1 MRPRLHPAR
10 HERLNGRPMKFVI
23 VDDDQFVLQLMKLV
37 LEEGGHTVTSF
48 DSSVRALR
56 EIPVE
61 RPDCVI
67 SDVIMP
73 EMDGFELC
81 RQLRSRPD
89 LAAIKIIM
97 CTSKSYDF
105 DRRRAKELGADGY
118 IVKPIQRES
127 LLRQIKEILS
137 EQVTINYWGV
147 HGTLPTP
154 GDGYLR
160 YGGNT
165 PCVSV
170 EISGEPLY
178 VFDCGSGIKQL
189 SDSLA
194 AAKVQRLSAR
204 VFISHTHWDH
214 INTVPFFGPLYVR
227 GNQIEV
233 FGPYQGD
240 LTIERAIAAQMESV
254 YFPVTIR
261 EFGAR
266 LVFRDLRE
274 ESLDFGQVRIDTIL
288 LKHPGYCLGY
298 KLTCFGRTIC
308 YITDN
313 ELYLK
318 TDPRH
323 DPPYVERL
331 AKFVE
336 GADVL
341 ITDTTYRDHEYPSK
355 VDWGHSCVSEVAD
368 LAARAKVKRL
378 HLFHHDPDQRDD
390 DIDLKLREM
399 REALFRLGS
408 DVVCDAPAEKSK
420 LTL

>member
-1 MRPRLHPAR
+1 MRA
-10 HERLNGRPMKFVI
+10 MKFLI
-23 VDDDQFVLQLMKLV
+23 VDDDPHVLRLLRLV
-37 LEEGGHTVTSF
+37 LENGGHTVKSF
-48 DSSVRALR
+48 GSSREALR
-56 EIPVE
+56 EIPLE

-67 SDVIMP
+67 LDVIMP
-73 EMDGFELC
+73 EMDGFEVC
-81 RQLRSRPD
+81 REVRRRPD
-89 LAAIKIIM
+89 LAGIKIIM
-97 CTSKSYDF
+97 QSAKSYDF
-105 DRRRAKELGADGY
+105 DRRRARELGANGY
-118 IVKPIQRES
+118 IVKPHDPETLMHTIT
-127 LLRQIKEILS
+127 EILS
-137 EQVTINYWGV
+137 EEVTVTYWGV
-147 HGTLPTP
+147 HGTLPVP
-154 GDGYLR
+154 GAGTLR

-170 EISGEPLY
+170 EVSGEPLY

-189 SDSLA
+189 SDHLGESQ
-194 AAKVQRLSAR
+194 VQRLSAR

-214 INTVPFFGPLYVR
+214 INTVPFFAPLYIR

-274 ESLDFGQVRIDTIL
+274 ETLSFGPVRIETML

-298 KLTCFGRTIC
+298 KLSCYGRTMC

-313 ELYLK
+313 ELYLG
-318 TDPRH
+318 TDPRY
-323 DPPYVERL
+323 DLPYVERL
-331 AKFVE
+331 ANFVR
-336 GADVL
+336 GADLL

-378 HLFHHDPDQRDD
+378 HLFHHDPDQNDD
-390 DIDLKLREM
+390 DIDLKVKET
-399 REALFRLGS
+399 REALSRLGA
-408 DVVCDAPAEKSK
+408 DIICEAPAEKFK
-420 LTL
+420 LVL